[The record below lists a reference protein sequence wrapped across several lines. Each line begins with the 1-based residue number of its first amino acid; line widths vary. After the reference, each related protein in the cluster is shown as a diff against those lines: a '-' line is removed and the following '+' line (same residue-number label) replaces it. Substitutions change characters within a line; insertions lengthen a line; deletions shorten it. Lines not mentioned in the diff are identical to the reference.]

1 MMQGQVHEGDHVEN
15 QEQVDAKYAG
25 TEPVQLVLE
34 THHSKHNAE
43 LSKLYNPIFINIFYK
58 CNKNIIMFKSYLN

>member
-34 THHSKHNAE
+34 THHSKHDA
-43 LSKLYNPIFINIFYK
+43 KIK
-58 CNKNIIMFKSYLN
+58 